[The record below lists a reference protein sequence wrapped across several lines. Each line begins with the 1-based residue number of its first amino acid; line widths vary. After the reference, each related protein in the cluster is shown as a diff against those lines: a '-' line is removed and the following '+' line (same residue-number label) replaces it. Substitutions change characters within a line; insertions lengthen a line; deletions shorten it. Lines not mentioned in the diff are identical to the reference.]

1 MVCTWTSW
9 ESTQVVGPNGPARGH
24 PPRGHVPLIAAAAAG
39 HAGGFSLL
47 PFFGVSRF
55 SHRKS
60 ILGFLEWE
68 GFAAKIKE
76 IYVIGSRNCST

>member
-1 MVCTWTSW
+1 MLYSTYIYSKNLYINCPGIYMVCTWTSW

-47 PFFGVSRF
+47 PFF
-55 SHRKS
+55 
-60 ILGFLEWE
+60 W
-68 GFAAKIKE
+68 GFA
-76 IYVIGSRNCST
+76 VFT